1 MIDIV
6 ECLNCKHNPDMSAKQ
21 REIIRAEA
29 YQQGKADAIDE
40 FVNFCINDWK
50 MAKAVVITEEET
62 NCFRFGGCMARLLE
76 QFKDEY
82 TEKLKEQKNV

>member
-40 FVNFCINDWK
+40 CI
-50 MAKAVVITEEET
+50 AKITELNSNGNEVWWHT
-62 NCFRFGGCMARLLE
+62 MCNILE
-76 QFKDEY
+76 Q
-82 TEKLKEQKNV
+82 LKEQNNE